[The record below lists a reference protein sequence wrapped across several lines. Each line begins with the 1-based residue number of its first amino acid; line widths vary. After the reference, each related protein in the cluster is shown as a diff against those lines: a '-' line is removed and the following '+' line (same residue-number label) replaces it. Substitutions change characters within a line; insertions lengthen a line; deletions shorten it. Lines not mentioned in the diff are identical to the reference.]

1 MEADYE
7 FKKRIERFTTGVLIG
22 GKGSSDLEEHREGFK
37 DDAGLNSISTGPTSL
52 YVNTLEP

>member
-22 GKGSSDLEEHREGFK
+22 GKGSSDLEEHRGEFRDDFK
-37 DDAGLNSISTGPTSL
+37 QYIHGSHQSIC
-52 YVNTLEP
+52 